1 MQKKLLRDSL
11 PDFAH
16 ELANL
21 LLKVDR
27 PDLAC
32 QIESMQVDMDR
43 CVSGDG
49 FCAMLCTG
57 LQPAKGWGVEQT
69 TIVLTPE
76 RGNILV
82 DVIEG
87 DIIAVEVFFRKD
99 VQEKL
104 LQLRRSLA
112 NSRNMPENAPCET
125 ASVVMCHGN
134 G

>member
-1 MQKKLLRDSL
+1 MQKILLRDSL

-16 ELANL
+16 ELEHL
-21 LLKVDR
+21 LLMVDR
-27 PDLAC
+27 PELAC
-32 QIESMQVDMDR
+32 LVENMKVDMDR
-43 CVSGDG
+43 CVSGEES
-49 FCAMLCTG
+49 CAMLCTG
-57 LQPAKGWGVEQT
+57 LQPSKGWGVGQT
-69 TIVLTPE
+69 TIVLTPA

-99 VQEKL
+99 VQDKL
-104 LQLRRSLA
+104 LQLRHSLE
-112 NSRNMPENAPCET
+112 NSPNEPESVPCGT